1 MNGGNEVLYF
11 PLSLMVVGHL
21 KFLGIYSYCLS
32 KYRLCLE
39 EIKCLNVMFV
49 YLYFF
54 QYNGLI
60 IIVIKHKI
68 VLLSHSNHHINLDYA
83 SHDFVMIM
91 KNHHKNH
98 VMSSPSEVQS
108 NFLP

>member
-1 MNGGNEVLYF
+1 MYGGNEVLYF
-11 PLSLMVVGHL
+11 PLSLMEVGHL

-98 VMSSPSEVQS
+98 DCDVQS
-108 NFLP
+108 K

>member
-1 MNGGNEVLYF
+1 MYGGNEVLYF

-54 QYNGLI
+54 QYNDLI

-68 VLLSHSNHHINLDYA
+68 VLVSHSNHHHEALGLIALKCTQPVVSADLWVTNDEYKLQKE
-83 SHDFVMIM
+83 F
-91 KNHHKNH
+91 
-98 VMSSPSEVQS
+98 
-108 NFLP
+108 